1 MSDDSFNLKEIVE
14 ASVSA
19 LEDFPDVVNLLI
31 EKCEDEL
38 SSRLTPAK
46 LRDVAD
52 ELLSE
57 IGDED
62 DKDQ

>member
-1 MSDDSFNLKEIVE
+1 MSDDSFNLIEIVDK
-14 ASVSA
+14 SVSA
-19 LEDFPDVVNLLI
+19 LEDFPDVVKLLV

-38 SSRLTPAK
+38 SFRLTPAK

-62 DKDQ
+62 DEDQ